1 MSGSPDA
8 LALVGPTG
16 SGKTA
21 LSIPL
26 ARRLDGEIIS
36 MDSRQVYRGMDIG
49 TDKVDPEA
57 RGQVQHWGLDLVEP
71 GERFSA
77 ARWARL
83 ARGWIAEI
91 RSRGR
96 VPILVGGTG
105 FYLRSLQEPVFQE
118 PPRDDHRRRELERWL
133 DRLPLHELVR
143 WAERLDPE
151 RADLAAAG
159 GRQRLIR
166 TLEVAILTG
175 RSLSWWH
182 RHAPP
187 AWPAVRVS
195 VVLLEMP
202 REVLYRRINE
212 RAREMFDG
220 GLLDEVK
227 ALLDGGAQPEDP
239 GMTGTGYR
247 EAAAVLSGRMEVDE
261 AVDAVQRATRR
272 YARRQITWF
281 RHQLAETGVLR
292 LDATLPLDE
301 QLERVDRWVQL
312 EPIRQEGG

>member
-1 MSGSPDA
+1 MSESPEA

-26 ARRLDGEIIS
+26 ARRLGGEIIS

-57 RGQVQHWGLDLVEP
+57 RRLVPHWGLDLVES

-83 ARGWIAEI
+83 ARRWIREI
-91 RSRGR
+91 RSRGH
-96 VPILVGGTG
+96 VPLLVGGTG
-105 FYLRSLQEPVFQE
+105 FYLRSLQEPVFRE
-118 PPRDDHRRRELERWL
+118 PPRDDGKRRELERWL
-133 DRLPLHELVR
+133 DRLTLDELVR
-143 WAERLDPE
+143 WTVCLDPE
-151 RADLAAAG
+151 RADLAMEG

-175 RSLSWWH
+175 RPLSWWH

-187 AWPAVRVS
+187 AWPAVTVA
-195 VVLLEMP
+195 VVLLERP
-202 REVLYRRINE
+202 RNDLYDRINR
-212 RAREMFDG
+212 RAREMFDR
-220 GLLDEVK
+220 GLLDEVQG
-227 ALLDGGAQPEDP
+227 LLDGGAHPDDP

-247 EAAAVLSGRMEVDE
+247 EAAAVLSGKMGVED

-272 YARRQITWF
+272 YARRQVTWF
-281 RHQLAETGVLR
+281 RHQLPETGVLR
-292 LDATLPLDE
+292 LDAELPLDRQVE
-301 QLERVDRWVQL
+301 TVARWAEECGL
-312 EPIRQEGG
+312 AG